1 MKTQLIA
8 AMVLLA
14 LTNVQAKEKPV
25 ADTLEARVAAFGPRP
40 EYSEYRDSYLE
51 VETYLRRNMDDP
63 KSLEM
68 AGCLT
73 KMYVLPD
80 GWQVNC
86 TFRGKTKFGGLIKQ
100 SSWFTIRQ
108 SKVVRMEPERDYP
121 R

>member
-14 LTNVQAKEKPV
+14 LTNVQAKEKPIP
-25 ADTLEARVAAFGPRP
+25 ATLEARVAAFGERP
-40 EYSEYRDSYLE
+40 TLGGWNETYPA
-51 VETYLRRNMDDP
+51 VEIYLRRAMDDP

-68 AGCLT
+68 VGCLP

-86 TFRGKTKFGGLIKQ
+86 TFRGKNKFGGLIKQ